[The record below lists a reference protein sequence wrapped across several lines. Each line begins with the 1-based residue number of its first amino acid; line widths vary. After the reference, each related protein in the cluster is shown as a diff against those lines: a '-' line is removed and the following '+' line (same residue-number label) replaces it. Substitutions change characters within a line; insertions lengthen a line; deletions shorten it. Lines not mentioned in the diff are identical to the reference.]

1 MVRLGLTGGIGSGK
15 STVAKILVEQGA
27 TLIDADDISRA
38 TTASGGAA
46 ITLIAAQFGPGVV
59 NADGSMN
66 RGAMRQRIFSDSNAR
81 QQLEAI
87 IHPLVSNESA
97 RQAEVARQAGCAL
110 LVFDIPLLVES
121 SRWRNQLDRVLVVDC
136 EGAAG
141 GKGARVRPHG
151 QPGAEQRNAV
161 PVAVGQGNAHF
172 VRQAAGRDGEG
183 GSARERPRL
192 GPVARP
198 RRRCTL
204 SNPEMRAGVPGSGL
218 GFAVGGGGVE
228 ITPAPLAIANT
239 LAGSH

>member
-46 ITLIAAQFGPGVV
+46 ITSIAAQFGPGVV

-66 RGAMRQRIFSDSNAR
+66 RDAMRQRIFSDSNAR

-136 EGAAG
+136 EVTTQISRVLQRSGWTQAMVANVIASQATRTQRLSAADLVIFNN
-141 GKGARVRPHG
+141 ALTLDDLAAQVR
-151 QPGAEQRNAV
+151 EILLRI
-161 PVAVGQGNAHF
+161 
-172 VRQAAGRDGEG
+172 
-183 GSARERPRL
+183 
-192 GPVARP
+192 
-198 RRRCTL
+198 TL
-204 SNPEMRAGVPGSGL
+204 
-218 GFAVGGGGVE
+218 
-228 ITPAPLAIANT
+228 
-239 LAGSH
+239 

>member
-46 ITLIAAQFGPGVV
+46 ITSIAAQFGPGVV

-66 RGAMRQRIFSDSNAR
+66 RDAMRQRIFSDSNAR

-136 EGAAG
+136 EVTTQISRVLQRSGWTQAMVANVIASQANRTQRLAA
-141 GKGARVRPHG
+141 ADLVIYNNALTLDDLAAQVR
-151 QPGAEQRNAV
+151 EILLRI
-161 PVAVGQGNAHF
+161 
-172 VRQAAGRDGEG
+172 
-183 GSARERPRL
+183 
-192 GPVARP
+192 
-198 RRRCTL
+198 TL
-204 SNPEMRAGVPGSGL
+204 
-218 GFAVGGGGVE
+218 
-228 ITPAPLAIANT
+228 
-239 LAGSH
+239 

>member
-136 EGAAG
+136 EVTTQISRVMQRSGWTQDMVANVIASQATRTQRLAA
-141 GKGARVRPHG
+141 ADLVIYNNALTLDDLAAQVR
-151 QPGAEQRNAV
+151 EILLRI
-161 PVAVGQGNAHF
+161 
-172 VRQAAGRDGEG
+172 
-183 GSARERPRL
+183 
-192 GPVARP
+192 
-198 RRRCTL
+198 TL
-204 SNPEMRAGVPGSGL
+204 
-218 GFAVGGGGVE
+218 
-228 ITPAPLAIANT
+228 
-239 LAGSH
+239 

>member
-46 ITLIAAQFGPGVV
+46 ITSIAAQFGPGVV

-66 RGAMRQRIFSDSNAR
+66 RDAMRQRIFSDSNAR
-81 QQLEAI
+81 HQLEAI
-87 IHPLVSNESA
+87 IHPLVSNEYA

-136 EGAAG
+136 EVTTQISRVLQRSGWTQAMVANVIASQANRTQRLAA
-141 GKGARVRPHG
+141 ADLVIYNNALTLDDLAAQVR
-151 QPGAEQRNAV
+151 EILLRI
-161 PVAVGQGNAHF
+161 
-172 VRQAAGRDGEG
+172 
-183 GSARERPRL
+183 
-192 GPVARP
+192 
-198 RRRCTL
+198 TL
-204 SNPEMRAGVPGSGL
+204 
-218 GFAVGGGGVE
+218 
-228 ITPAPLAIANT
+228 
-239 LAGSH
+239 

>member
-1 MVRLGLTGGIGSGK
+1 MLRLGLTGGIGSGK

-46 ITLIAAQFGPGVV
+46 ITSIAAQFGPGVV

-66 RGAMRQRIFSDSNAR
+66 RDAMRQRIFSDSNAR

-121 SRWRNQLDRVLVVDC
+121 SRWRNQLDKVLVVDC
-136 EGAAG
+136 EVATQISRVMQRSGWTQAMVENVIASQATRTQRLAA
-141 GKGARVRPHG
+141 ADLVIYNNALRLDDLAAQVR
-151 QPGAEQRNAV
+151 EILLRI
-161 PVAVGQGNAHF
+161 
-172 VRQAAGRDGEG
+172 
-183 GSARERPRL
+183 
-192 GPVARP
+192 
-198 RRRCTL
+198 TL
-204 SNPEMRAGVPGSGL
+204 
-218 GFAVGGGGVE
+218 
-228 ITPAPLAIANT
+228 
-239 LAGSH
+239 

>member
-1 MVRLGLTGGIGSGK
+1 MLRLGLTGGIGSGK

-46 ITLIAAQFGPGVV
+46 ITSIAAQFGPGVV

-66 RGAMRQRIFSDSNAR
+66 RDAMRQRIFSDSNAR

-136 EGAAG
+136 EVTTQISRVLQRSGWTQAMVANVIASQANRTQRLAA
-141 GKGARVRPHG
+141 ADLVIYNNALTLDDLAAQVR
-151 QPGAEQRNAV
+151 EILLRI
-161 PVAVGQGNAHF
+161 
-172 VRQAAGRDGEG
+172 
-183 GSARERPRL
+183 
-192 GPVARP
+192 
-198 RRRCTL
+198 TL
-204 SNPEMRAGVPGSGL
+204 
-218 GFAVGGGGVE
+218 
-228 ITPAPLAIANT
+228 
-239 LAGSH
+239 

>member
-1 MVRLGLTGGIGSGK
+1 MLRLGLTGGIGSGK
-15 STVAKILVEQGA
+15 STVANMLVEQGA

-46 ITLIAAQFGPGVV
+46 ITSIAAQFGPGVV

-66 RGAMRQRIFSDSNAR
+66 RDAMRQRIFSDSNAR

-136 EGAAG
+136 EVTTQISRVLQRSGWTQAMVANVIASQATRTQRLAA
-141 GKGARVRPHG
+141 ADLVIYNNALTLDDLAAQVR
-151 QPGAEQRNAV
+151 EILLRI
-161 PVAVGQGNAHF
+161 
-172 VRQAAGRDGEG
+172 
-183 GSARERPRL
+183 
-192 GPVARP
+192 
-198 RRRCTL
+198 TL
-204 SNPEMRAGVPGSGL
+204 
-218 GFAVGGGGVE
+218 
-228 ITPAPLAIANT
+228 
-239 LAGSH
+239 